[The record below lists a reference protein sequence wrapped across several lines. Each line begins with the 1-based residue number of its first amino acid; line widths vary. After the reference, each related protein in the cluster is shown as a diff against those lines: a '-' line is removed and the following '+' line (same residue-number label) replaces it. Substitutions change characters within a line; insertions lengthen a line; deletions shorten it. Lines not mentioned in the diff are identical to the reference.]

1 MKQKW
6 KKTLSRRKF
15 DGDKEFV
22 AVGVLNIQTD
32 GLGVGCGVDWLS
44 LWTGDDFLFPSLL
57 PQIELTHIF
66 ILSLNFVSRGRC
78 PFFANLQRIKKERE
92 REKERKCH
100 RLCLQIHLPF
110 VSSSKETVSPSSSLA
125 SLAGG
130 VGGWGAVE
138 GSSWAT
144 GEAQDVDERNSR
156 EGFFWNRW
164 REARGR
170 EVTGSQTELFGE
182 KNFMFTLKGRKKKLK
197 KKKNKKGDICSL
209 GNLIPSTWLRANG
222 FIVCSEKIMA
232 LLLCSKQQAAVLLIA
247 VAFPWTWELRKTKI

>member
-15 DGDKEFV
+15 DEDEELIP
-22 AVGVLNIQTD
+22 VGVLNIQD
-32 GLGVGCGVDWLS
+32 GWFGGWLWGRLTFSLDWR
-44 LWTGDDFLFPSLL
+44 WLFIPPSLL

-78 PFFANLQRIKKERE
+78 PFFANLQRIKKSE

-130 VGGWGAVE
+130 AGGWGAVE

-156 EGFFWNRW
+156 EGFLWNRW

-182 KNFMFTLKGRKKKLK
+182 KNFMFTLKGRKK
-197 KKKNKKGDICSL
+197 NKKTRRVT
-209 GNLIPSTWLRANG
+209 P
-222 FIVCSEKIMA
+222 
-232 LLLCSKQQAAVLLIA
+232 VL
-247 VAFPWTWELRKTKI
+247 WET